1 MLPFIASWGNSP
13 IGNKV
18 SDREFYWCAD
28 HEFYSRLGIS
38 NCKSIKF
45 ANKFVKKFMLLRKNE
60 SSLEN
65 KTISLEDFSSELK
78 FSKKK
83 KSLQDEGSDTKFSY
97 QMLLWISCNIT
108 QIFTNVNFGG
118 SYSLTNKSNLIVALC
133 KDWRYKS
140 EIEKNSWIERTF
152 Y

>member
-1 MLPFIASWGNSP
+1 
-13 IGNKV
+13 
-18 SDREFYWCAD
+18 
-28 HEFYSRLGIS
+28 
-38 NCKSIKF
+38 
-45 ANKFVKKFMLLRKNE
+45 MLLRKNE

-140 EIEKNSWIERTF
+140 EVEKNSWIERTF